1 MDSYERESNFWLLMS
16 EMRDSL
22 FFKKDKEFE
31 IPAKEMI
38 KATNL
43 FTFIPLATWLV
54 LE

>member
-22 FFKKDKEFE
+22 FFKKDKKIG
-31 IPAKEMI
+31 IPAQEKI

-43 FTFIPLATWLV
+43 FTFIPLTTWLV